1 MERGLQSASE
11 RADQSPRSDMAETQA
26 NNPKKNKDA
35 KKPSEPKTVGE
46 AKKAEK
52 VPEYWQLTDDEV
64 FVSHEAAVQG
74 VTFENTGL
82 EPLVSLRYFGPH
94 TNIDAPA
101 VGDYKKKKR

>member
-1 MERGLQSASE
+1 MIRF
-11 RADQSPRSDMAETQA
+11 
-26 NNPKKNKDA
+26 
-35 KKPSEPKTVGE
+35 GE
-46 AKKAEK
+46 
-52 VPEYWQLTDDEV
+52 LTDDEV

-101 VGDYKKKKR
+101 IGDYKKKNGNQEPIYMATLTLSFAVRSKLWAYPIAWIFLFSTATFSFAQPPSLSDKIVP